1 MESAFPP
8 LASLPLT
15 VVSNQCLLGHLLAV
29 EVVVTFSVIDLLT
42 FISQWR
48 TVDLQYFAQ
57 C

>member
-1 MESAFPP
+1 MESALPP

-29 EVVVTFSVIDLLT
+29 EVVVTFSASYRPFDL
-42 FISQWR
+42 
-48 TVDLQYFAQ
+48 YFAMAH